1 MGKSVTDIVLERLLK
16 DVEEN
21 ECMPWQKP
29 YTQYNAFNYFT
40 LKAYRG
46 INRLIL
52 PFGEYLTATQINEY
66 NKKHNE
72 DFRF

>member
-1 MGKSVTDIVLERLLK
+1 
-16 DVEEN
+16 
-21 ECMPWQKP
+21 MPWQKP

-52 PFGEYLTATQINEY
+52 PFGEYLTAT
-66 NKKHNE
+66 
-72 DFRF
+72 